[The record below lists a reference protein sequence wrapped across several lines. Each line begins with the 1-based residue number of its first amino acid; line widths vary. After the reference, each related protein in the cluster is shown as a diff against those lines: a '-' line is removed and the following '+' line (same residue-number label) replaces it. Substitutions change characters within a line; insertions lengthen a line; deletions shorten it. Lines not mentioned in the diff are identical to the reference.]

1 MFPTFLF
8 YPPYYI
14 FNVSEVNNAESEL
27 SLSLSHTH
35 TKHSLNLTHRN
46 TRVVRNSFLVVRW
59 ISAIWIAANELL
71 GYLDVV
77 SIKNTKTYI

>member
-1 MFPTFLF
+1 MQ
-8 YPPYYI
+8 
-14 FNVSEVNNAESEL
+14 NQSSL
-27 SLSLSHTH
+27 SLSLIHTQ
-35 TKHSLNLTHRN
+35 LNFTHRN
-46 TRVVRNSFLVVRW
+46 INVVRNSFLVLRW